1 MTDQPRPPASARRL
15 FSTSILASEVFV
27 VFFAALV
34 AMGLRLAPTGIIWAV
49 AGALMVLAV
58 AAAGTLR
65 TRLGYPLGWL
75 VQAALLAVSILVPT
89 MLVLTVV
96 FVVMWV
102 IAQRVG
108 GRIDRERRER
118 IAAAGSVEP

>member
-1 MTDQPRPPASARRL
+1 M
-15 FSTSILASEVFV
+15 SILVSEVFV

-34 AMGLRLAPTGIIWAV
+34 ALGLRLAPTGMVWAIS
-49 AGALMVLAV
+49 GALMVLAV

-65 TRLGYPLGWL
+65 TRIGYPLAWL
-75 VQAALLAVSILVPT
+75 VQAALLAVSIVVPT
-89 MLVLTVV
+89 MLVLTAV

-118 IAAAGSVEP
+118 LEAAGRVEP